1 MHDVNSKAEN
11 WPLGKR
17 DRLADWI
24 SKQEQI
30 VSSLVDLAFQKRSLL
45 MALPTSEEQLKELN
59 EIIAQESQFV
69 MNLQEAEKELAEMSQ
84 VLSRALVQ
92 QELAERFSAVQSN
105 FERLKQLNQ
114 ENRTLLGSLLQYINF
129 SLDIFYQN
137 PSGGIYRE
145 SPDKNGEIEKLVVRS
160 GQFDRQV

>member
-17 DRLADWI
+17 GRLADWI

-92 QELAERFSAVQSN
+92 QELAERFSTVQSN